1 VCSFPCRARLENPCV
16 LAYASVGTKRVRS
29 QIKLGRVFGIEIGL
43 HYSWF
48 LIAFLIVL
56 SLASQF
62 RAADPEWGPGTI
74 LALALLTGGLFFVSL
89 LLHELSHSLFA
100 KSHGVPVREI
110 TLFALGGVSQIER
123 NPTSART
130 EFWMAF
136 VGPLTSAV
144 IGVVCLGL
152 SRLLGTPSTPG
163 YAMFYW
169 LGYINLGLAFFNFI
183 PGYPLD
189 GGRILRAAL
198 WWKTGD
204 AERSTRVAA
213 RTGQVVGALFI
224 AAGIVQFF
232 GGAGFGGLWIAFI
245 GWFLLQAAGESYIE
259 AGLTRVLAGVTA
271 KDVMTRECPVVDGH
285 ESIQILVEEKI
296 LRTGDRCFAVLD
308 GDGLSGLVTTHE
320 IKNLDRARWPYTTVS
335 DIMMPAE
342 KIHTVRPETP
352 LKSAL
357 EIMSRENLNQLP
369 VTTNGHLA
377 GFLTRA
383 RVLNY
388 LHSRMDFQG

>member
-1 VCSFPCRARLENPCV
+1 M
-16 LAYASVGTKRVRS
+16 
-29 QIKLGRVFGIEIGL
+29 FGIEIGI

-48 LIAFLIVL
+48 LIAFLIVF

-62 RAADPEWGPGTI
+62 RTANPGWGDGTI

-152 SRLLGTPSTPG
+152 RGLAGTPSNPA

-169 LGYINLGLAFFNFI
+169 LGYINLGLAVFNFI

-189 GGRILRAAL
+189 GGRILR
-198 WWKTGD
+198 D
-204 AERSTRVAA
+204 RDVRFSS
-213 RTGQVVGALFI
+213 
-224 AAGIVQFF
+224 
-232 GGAGFGGLWIAFI
+232 
-245 GWFLLQAAGESYIE
+245 LLSRMIRESSRHT
-259 AGLTRVLAGVTA
+259 LL
-271 KDVMTRECPVVDGH
+271 
-285 ESIQILVEEKI
+285 
-296 LRTGDRCFAVLD
+296 
-308 GDGLSGLVTTHE
+308 E
-320 IKNLDRARWPYTTVS
+320 IKL
-335 DIMMPAE
+335 
-342 KIHTVRPETP
+342 RPRLLRGE
-352 LKSAL
+352 
-357 EIMSRENLNQLP
+357 RF
-369 VTTNGHLA
+369 V
-377 GFLTRA
+377 LT
-383 RVLNY
+383 L
-388 LHSRMDFQG
+388 

>member
-1 VCSFPCRARLENPCV
+1 
-16 LAYASVGTKRVRS
+16 VRS
-29 QIKLGRVFGIEIGL
+29 QIKLGKVFGIEIGL

-48 LIAFLIVL
+48 LIAFLIVF

-62 RAADPEWGPGTI
+62 RTANPEWGSGTI
-74 LALALLTGGLFFVSL
+74 LTLALLTGGLFFASL
-89 LLHELSHSLFA
+89 LLHELAHSVFA
-100 KSHGVPVREI
+100 NSHGSPVREI
-110 TLFALGGVSQIER
+110 TLFALGGVSQIEK

-152 SRLLGTPSTPG
+152 RGLVGTPSTPA
-163 YAMFYW
+163 YAMFTW
-169 LGYINLGLAFFNFI
+169 LGYINLGLAAFNFI

-198 WWKTGD
+198 WWKNGD
-204 AERSTRVAA
+204 AERSTRAAA

-224 AAGIVQFF
+224 AVGIVQFF
-232 GGAGFGGLWIAFI
+232 GGGGFGGLWIAFI
-245 GWFLLQAAGESYIE
+245 GWFLLQAAGESYLE
-259 AGLTRVLAGVTA
+259 VGLTRVLAGVTA
-271 KDVMTRECPVVDGH
+271 KDVMIRDYPVVDGH
-285 ESIQILVEEKI
+285 ENIQNLVEEKI
-296 LRTGDRCFAVLD
+296 LRTGDRCFVVLD
-308 GDGLSGLVTTHE
+308 GTGLAGLVTPHE
-320 IKNLDRARWPYTTVS
+320 IKAVERTRWPYTTVF
-335 DIMMPAE
+335 DIMRPVE
-342 KIHTVRPETP
+342 DLRTVQLETP

-369 VTTNGHLA
+369 VVANGHLE
-377 GFLTRA
+377 GLLTRA
-383 RVLNY
+383 RVLSY